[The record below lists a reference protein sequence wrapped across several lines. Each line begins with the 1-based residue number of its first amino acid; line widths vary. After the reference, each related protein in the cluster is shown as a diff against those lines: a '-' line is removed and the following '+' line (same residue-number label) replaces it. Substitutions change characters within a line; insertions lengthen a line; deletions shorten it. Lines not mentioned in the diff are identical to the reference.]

1 METLSKFGEETS
13 SRLQKYD
20 KRDLLITELLAFWGR
35 HPNNKYTINIICYAL
50 DRNRRDVETALHE
63 MITMGLVEMSR
74 NYCECLY
81 SLTKDQEKRSSVCIE
96 NSDKEIYH

>member
-1 METLSKFGEETS
+1 MKTLSKFGEETS

-20 KRDLLITELLAFWGR
+20 KRDLLITELLEFWGR

-63 MITMGLVEMSR
+63 MINMGLVEMSR

-81 SLTKDQEKRSSVCIE
+81 SLTEDQVKGISVINQE
-96 NSDKEIYH
+96 L

>member
-20 KRDLLITELLAFWGR
+20 KRDLLITELLEFWGR

-63 MITMGLVEMSR
+63 MINMGLVEMSR

-81 SLTKDQEKRSSVCIE
+81 SLTEDQVKGISVINQE
-96 NSDKEIYH
+96 L